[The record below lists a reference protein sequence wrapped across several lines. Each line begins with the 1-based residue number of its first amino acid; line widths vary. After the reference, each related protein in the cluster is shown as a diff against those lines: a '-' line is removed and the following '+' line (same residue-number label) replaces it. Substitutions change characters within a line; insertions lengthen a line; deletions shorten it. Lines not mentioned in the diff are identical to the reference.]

1 MAARAPMAG
10 ANVRCFIKAPPTKN
24 CRADG
29 HKSASVIHFTPL
41 IVMSSLQLSLGA
53 REGILPAKSAAVVA
67 MGSLQIPEMRCHSK
81 GQISAQQGKAPQA
94 SQSTPKIR
102 SAVHCRAAPWLLT
115 NRERQVEIEDVRSD
129 I

>member
-53 REGILPAKSAAVVA
+53 REGILPAKKRRRGCYGLTSKSRKCDA
-67 MGSLQIPEMRCHSK
+67 MQRGRLVRSRERRRKRPDRPQKYVQQFTAGQLLGSL
-81 GQISAQQGKAPQA
+81 
-94 SQSTPKIR
+94 
-102 SAVHCRAAPWLLT
+102 LT
-115 NRERQVEIEDVRSD
+115 AN
-129 I
+129 